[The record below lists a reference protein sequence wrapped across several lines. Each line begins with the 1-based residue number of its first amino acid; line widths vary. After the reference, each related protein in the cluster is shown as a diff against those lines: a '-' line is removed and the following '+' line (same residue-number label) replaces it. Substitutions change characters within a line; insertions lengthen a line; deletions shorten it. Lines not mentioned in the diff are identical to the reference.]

1 MNLSGLLQ
9 LLESTP
15 EFQALLTRLDAG
27 PRVTEP
33 LEVLDAARPYVLA
46 ALQQKRREP
55 MVIVTAR
62 TERAKQ
68 LWVDLT
74 AWAANPEQIYFFAEP
89 DPLLYER
96 MPWAT
101 ETI

>member
-1 MNLSGLLQ
+1 MNLSGLLA
-9 LLESTP
+9 LLDATP
-15 EFQALLTRLDAG
+15 EFQALLTRLEASS
-27 PRVTEP
+27 RVTEP
-33 LEVLDAARPYVLA
+33 LEVLDAARPFVLA
-46 ALQQKRREP
+46 ALQQKRAEP

-74 AWAANPEQIYFFAEP
+74 AWSAAPERIFFFAEP

-101 ETI
+101 